1 MADSPVIKLVSSA
14 TQESWEVPIIH
25 EDDCLLAV
33 AKPARLL
40 ASPDRFDPRRPN
52 LILLLREGIAQ
63 GASWATKR
71 NLTYLANAHR
81 LDFEASGVLLF
92 AKSKPALVALAN
104 EFGSDQPTKSF
115 VALTRGMPTE
125 PEFTVDAK
133 IGPQTRQLGLMR
145 IDMQGG
151 KRAVTKF
158 KVLEQFRGFTLLHCQ
173 PLTDRT
179 HQIRVHLRSLGLH
192 TLGDLDYAGEPLA
205 LSQIKSSYTPKLSEP
220 ERPLMGRTALHAER
234 LEIKHPGTGELISIN
249 AEWPKDLRVTLKYL
263 RMFRGL

>member
-1 MADSPVIKLVSSA
+1 MADCPVIKLASPA
-14 TQESWEVPIIH
+14 TQESWEIPIIH
-25 EDDCLLAV
+25 EDDYLLAV

-52 LILLLREGIAQ
+52 LIQLLREGMAQ
-63 GASWATKR
+63 GAAWAAKR

-92 AKSKPALVALAN
+92 AKTKPALVTLAN

-145 IDMQGG
+145 IDTQGG
-151 KRAVTKF
+151 KRAVTQF
-158 KVLEQFRGFTLLHCQ
+158 KVLEQFRGFTLLHCR

-192 TLGDLDYAGEPLA
+192 TIGDLDYAGEPLS
-205 LSQIKSSYTPKLSEP
+205 LSQIKSSYTPKFNKP

-234 LEIKHPGTGELISIN
+234 LEIKHPGTGEPISIS

>member
-1 MADSPVIKLVSSA
+1 MPAGTVIKLTSPG
-14 TQESWEVPIIH
+14 TQEAWEIPVLH
-25 EDDCLLAV
+25 EDDSLLAV
-33 AKPARLL
+33 HKPARLL

-52 LILLLREGIAQ
+52 LIQLLRDGIAQ
-63 GASWATKR
+63 RAPWATKH
-71 NLTYLANAHR
+71 NLSYLANAHR
-81 LDFEASGVLLF
+81 LDFEASGVLLL
-92 AKSKPALVALAN
+92 AKTKPALVALAN

-115 VALTRGMPTE
+115 VALTRGMPAE

-151 KRAVTKF
+151 KRAQTKF
-158 KVLEQFRGFTLLHCQ
+158 KVLEQFRGFTFLHCQ

-192 TLGDLDYAGEPLA
+192 TIGDLDYAGEPLF
-205 LSQIKSSYTPKLSEP
+205 LSQIKSSYTPKLHEP
-220 ERPLMGRTALHAER
+220 ERPLMGRVALHAER
-234 LEIKHPGTGELISIN
+234 LEIKHPGTGEPISLN
-249 AEWPKDLRVTLKYL
+249 AEWPKDLRVALKYL